1 MGSEAL
7 LVEGF
12 IVALRLLLP
21 LVIPRYPLSGIIACL
36 LVDSADQSI
45 LQAFGVS
52 VPSYQ
57 SVDKALDVYYL
68 SIAYVAT
75 MRNWESMDAF
85 QVGRVLFYYRLIG
98 VLAFELT
105 GVRLLLAIFPNAFEP
120 FFIFY
125 ELQRRR
131 GNLMVSRKAIAIA
144 VAVCWLAL
152 KLPQEWWIHVAQ
164 LDGSDFLKRYILG
177 ATPETPFWLAVVQA
191 PLVTGA
197 IVVAFAVGGLAIW
210 RFVKKGRAKTDPSEL
225 RGRRARSEA
234 LHHSVRRAL
243 DARDWVKARTAP
255 MRPAVM
261 IEKIVLVAL
270 VSIIFQQ
277 TLPGMQ
283 ASGIETAIFIALT
296 IVIVDYLLRG
306 IAGRY
311 GRRLP
316 AWIDVPLM
324 AALDFG
330 IVLAFQLVIPIWRSP
345 NILMS
350 ALVFAAL
357 ITFFVTLYDLYR
369 PLYDERRD
377 RAAA

>member
-7 LVEGF
+7 LVEGL

-36 LVDSADQSI
+36 LLDSADQSI

-98 VLAFELT
+98 VLLFELT

-210 RFVKKGRAKTDPSEL
+210 RLVKKGRAETDPAEL
-225 RGRRARSEA
+225 RGRRSRSEA
-234 LHHSVRRAL
+234 LRHSVRRAL

-316 AWIDVPLM
+316 GWIDVPLM
-324 AALDFG
+324 AVLDFG
-330 IVLAFQLVIPIWRSP
+330 IVFAFQLVIPIWRSP

-357 ITFFVTLYDLYR
+357 ITFFVTLYDRYR

-377 RAAA
+377 RAMA

>member
-7 LVEGF
+7 LVEGL

-36 LVDSADQSI
+36 LLDSADQSI

-98 VLAFELT
+98 VLLFELT

-210 RFVKKGRAKTDPSEL
+210 RLVKKGRAETDPSEL

-234 LHHSVRRAL
+234 LRHSVRRAL

-316 AWIDVPLM
+316 GWIDVPLM
-324 AALDFG
+324 AVLDFG
-330 IVLAFQLVIPIWRSP
+330 IVFAFQLVIPIWRSP
-345 NILMS
+345 NVLMS

-357 ITFFVTLYDLYR
+357 ITFFVTLYDRYR

-377 RAAA
+377 RAMA